1 MRSILKAII
10 ITLCLLVKTYL
21 SYSENT
27 GTNINHILV
36 LNAYSSSNP
45 WSNSFIT
52 PIVNMASQNKQ
63 IGVYVENLNML
74 TLQDAE
80 ARKNLKRI
88 YFQKYIPTLP
98 KLLYL

>member
-52 PIVNMASQNKQ
+52 PIVNMASKQ
-63 IGVYVENLNML
+63 TNRSVC
-74 TLQDAE
+74 
-80 ARKNLKRI
+80 RKLKHADITRR
-88 YFQKYIPTLP
+88 
-98 KLLYL
+98 

>member
-10 ITLCLLVKTYL
+10 ITLCLLVKTYS

-45 WSNSFIT
+45 
-52 PIVNMASQNKQ
+52 
-63 IGVYVENLNML
+63 
-74 TLQDAE
+74 
-80 ARKNLKRI
+80 
-88 YFQKYIPTLP
+88 
-98 KLLYL
+98 